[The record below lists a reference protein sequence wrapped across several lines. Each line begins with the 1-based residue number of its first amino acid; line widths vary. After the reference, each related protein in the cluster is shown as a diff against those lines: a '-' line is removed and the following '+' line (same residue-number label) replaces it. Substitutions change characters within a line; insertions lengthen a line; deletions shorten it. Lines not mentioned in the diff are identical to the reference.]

1 MRQLVVLVISIL
13 MPFTASASSS
23 QGGRRC
29 EPSLLAMT
37 YNIRLDTAVD
47 GENGWEKRK
56 HFLFGQIVTMRPH
69 ILGLQEVLPN
79 QQNDLKAVLAD
90 YDFVGAGRDD
100 GKYAGEASPLIID
113 RYIFKIATSGTF
125 WLSPTPSVPSM
136 GWDAAYKRVA
146 SWAHLIR
153 RSDKA
158 RLLVVNTHWDHVGLV
173 ARRESGALIL
183 EWISRNRLKGEEI
196 VLMGDFNADD
206 AEESVAQLGRAG
218 AGGDELVD
226 TRRAASNGSFGPPIS
241 FNAFNAF
248 PSSGKLIDHIFVSP
262 AVSVRSHGVIAQHE
276 NGRVASDHFPVVAV
290 LDVASQRPKCQVGR
304 KALTLSTK

>member
-1 MRQLVVLVISIL
+1 MRLLVVLVISIL
-13 MPFTASASSS
+13 MPFAVSASSS
-23 QGGRRC
+23 QDGRRC
-29 EPSLLAMT
+29 EPPLLAMT
-37 YNIRLDTAVD
+37 YNIRLDTPAD
-47 GENGWEKRK
+47 GDNAWAKRK
-56 HFLFGQIVTMRPH
+56 HLLFGQIVTMRPQ

-79 QQNDLKAVLAD
+79 QQDDLKAALAD
-90 YDFVGAGRDD
+90 YDFIGAGRDD

-226 TRRAASNGSFGPPIS
+226 ARRAASNGSFGPPIS

-248 PSSGKLIDHIFVSP
+248 PTSGKLIDHIFVSP
-262 AVSVRSHGVIAQHE
+262 NLSVRSQGVVAQHE
-276 NGRVASDHFPVVAV
+276 NGRVASDHFPVVAL
-290 LDVASQRPKCQVGR
+290 LDLPSPR
-304 KALTLSTK
+304 KKSNC